1 MGYAETFIVDTDY
14 EEGGYED
21 ITTIAITS
29 TTRTSST
36 ATTTSGSGITAFTT
50 SKNTD
55 NKISFYST
63 TTTRDVT
70 TLTTATATF
79 ETFGTSS
86 VSTVLTSYQQSSEF
100 VYAAP
105 DEVLWIASATGF
117 NAQAVLTA
125 VGTTATS
132 HSRRLESWTK
142 INATYLSSGA
152 DITWPASTQGTLS
165 QTGSYSVTTWGTTAT
180 TIIRTLTNTTISNFS
195 NRLPHLTNTKT
206 TLTYT
211 TTSSSYVQSSFSLV
225 APGFNAR
232 ASEIATSSVTFLS
245 RYPVRRAESG
255 LEYEELRTLAVSTSF
270 LYTRAIFGY
279 QRINSNESAARE
291 FLIYN
296 PATAWF
302 YTTLAESFNNVHVL
316 NRRTGGFMTYTDELS
331 GWLTGLTVGSDSSVA
346 TTITFAQHRRGRYV
360 PLPGSFAKYTVS
372 KDSFTY
378 TRSTST
384 NSTTASTTSS
394 TLLDLAGQSRLLEEG
409 VRVASLSSQSPF
421 LRGFFTGQTIGG
433 GVPSGE
439 TNFANVVGPAKI
451 NNSTVSTF
459 NGSLSSTTN
468 TSATASFVNALATMY
483 AVTATGTAN
492 DIVTQRNITSMV

>member
-105 DEVLWIASATGF
+105 DEVLWIVSATGF
-117 NAQAVLTA
+117 NSQAVLTA

-142 INATYLSSGA
+142 INATYLSSGD

-206 TLTYT
+206 TFTYT
-211 TTSSSYVQSSFSLV
+211 TTSSSYVQSSYSLV
-225 APGFNAR
+225 APGNPGVVR

-270 LYTRAIFGY
+270 LYTRAIPGY
-279 QRINSNESAARE
+279 ARINSNESAAGE
-291 FLIYN
+291 SLIYN

-302 YTTLAESFNNVHVL
+302 YTTLAESFSNVHAV
-316 NRRTGGFMTYTDELS
+316 NRRTGGFMTYTDEVS

-346 TTITFAQHRRGRYV
+346 TTITFAEHRRGRYV

-372 KDSFTY
+372 NDSFTY

-384 NSTTASTTSS
+384 NSTTASTTTS
-394 TLLDLAGQSRLLEEG
+394 TLLDLAGGTSRIEEG
-409 VRVASLSSQSPF
+409 LRVSGFSPF
-421 LRGFFTGQTIGG
+421 VFGFYSAQTIGG

-459 NGSLSSTTN
+459 GGSLSSTTN
-468 TSATASFVNALATMY
+468 TSGTASFVNALATMY
-483 AVTATGTAN
+483 AVTATNTLA